1 MQPRLLGRAAG
12 AARALQSMRA
22 LFALVGVLGA
32 VIGCAT
38 PPTPGS
44 TSAATA
50 GGLSPSWPAPPSAAL
65 LRGADGQPVVV
76 ALAPVVDARGGRPGR
91 RLGSTEAVVF
101 GVHGRELVLARDAT
115 ELVDALLREQ
125 LRAQGYTVVVPPQR
139 ADLQLEITLQA
150 LSLQVAA
157 RDARHFALRGSL
169 RRQSDGQLLWSGLLE
184 RQDDRFAGV
193 AGNDRAALEQ
203 FLGEGLADVASR
215 LVLALRQPLA
225 APSMAPVAAAP
236 VAARPAPPPVAR
248 PAPAEPPALLG
259 YVAVST
265 VPARARVYVGDV
277 YHGLTPMTVE
287 LPAGVSQLHI
297 KLDGWRSVS
306 EKVAVRRGA
315 TVELELQLQR

>member
-1 MQPRLLGRAAG
+1 MPARRLWTMPAWVP
-12 AARALQSMRA
+12 ARRCVGSVACLI
-22 LFALVGVLGA
+22 GVLSA
-32 VIGCAT
+32 LLGCAT
-38 PPTPGS
+38 LPTPGS
-44 TSAATA
+44 AAATSAA
-50 GGLSPSWPAPPSAAL
+50 GLRPNWPTPTVAAP
-65 LRGADGQPVVV
+65 LRGADGQPVLV
-76 ALAPVVDARGGRPGR
+76 ALAPVIDARTGQPGR
-91 RLGSTEAVVF
+91 RLGSTEAVVL
-101 GVHGRELVLARDAT
+101 GVDGRELVLSRDAP
-115 ELVDALLREQ
+115 ELVDTLLREQ

-139 ADLQLEITLQA
+139 ADLQLEIALQA
-150 LSLQVAA
+150 LTLQVAA

-169 RRQSDGQLLWSGLLE
+169 RRQSSGQLLWSGLLE

-193 AGNDRAALEQ
+193 AGNDRAALESY
-203 FLGEGLADVASR
+203 LGEGLADVASR

-225 APSMAPVAAAP
+225 GPAAAP
-236 VAARPAPPPVAR
+236 MATAAPAAAARPPASTR
-248 PAPAEPPALLG
+248 PAAAEPSSLLG
-259 YVAVST
+259 YVAVSS